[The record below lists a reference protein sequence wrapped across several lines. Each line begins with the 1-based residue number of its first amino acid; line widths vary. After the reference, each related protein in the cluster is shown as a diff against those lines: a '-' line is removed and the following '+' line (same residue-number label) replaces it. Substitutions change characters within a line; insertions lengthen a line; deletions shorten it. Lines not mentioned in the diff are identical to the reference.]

1 MSSEN
6 PNPPVSGNNSENV
19 ISSNVS
25 ISEQNVPSNSNLEAS
40 AFSVASGN
48 PSIGFSSQSAN
59 FEKENVNQNVQN
71 VGASASKIRRVDVPK
86 FSLFQ
91 DVHGGGAPPP
101 VTDEARRIAQIFRQN
116 VGTESA
122 SLSAKRSPL
131 EEPVRPSAEF
141 VAGNTQ
147 NSARDASTLTGKQ
160 MQSTVNDLK
169 LPSNASDAS
178 VMDSQPLPD
187 RRDSSEAVEVNFSEM
202 SAECLSQAIVSKI
215 QSFDTTLWIKED
227 ISGLAILESVAPAD
241 LGEFLERVPKIS
253 SIFWR
258 GRIVDILLA
267 MIQRDSTIPYHV
279 SKHWA
284 AFAAASRAKFE
295 DRLSPLPHNS
305 KHQLEASAIMP
316 NVLFQ
321 SPVASNIGQTIST
334 PAYFTGSQRPE
345 THRTDSPSFLNE
357 IPSRA
362 SFPMSD
368 SSLFSDSSQ
377 SRSSVISTLNHA
389 AGIMNS
395 PGHFSITLN
404 QATTNPPEYIIL
416 ESTSDPAAFHA
427 WLRKNRKETLM
438 ARAVDRK
445 PFNELC
451 GQEVREEVGRIIGAA
466 RTLNHITFDEKYPFP
481 KEWCQVSDHLL
492 LRILFGLHGPRTS
505 EAAAAKL
512 IARTFHFNDST
523 TYQSQFVGKLRKFCN
538 EFKTTLTDFAH
549 NYHQWPRNDVLKHD
563 TIRDCFSKC
572 FDNTE
577 MIKGSDGV
585 SMVPKCKN
593 IEKVKNLIKQKKEL
607 PLEEIMNHIIDH
619 FDEKDIQIRTIRG
632 LAYDTVPW
640 NIQARGKKRQFN
652 QVAQGGG
659 GRAQTT
665 TNGRPPRP
673 PPAFP
678 RCCNCGSK
686 AHKGDERNCYLWG
699 HPKGKGEKGVW
710 EEGVGPSLRL
720 NPQEWKEWKAIRHAI
735 FYSYP
740 ENKGRKPQSS

>member
-6 PNPPVSGNNSENV
+6 PNSPASGSNSEQNV
-19 ISSNVS
+19 VPSIVS
-25 ISEQNVPSNSNLEAS
+25 ISNQIVPSNSNLEAS
-40 AFSVASGN
+40 ASSVASEN
-48 PSIGFSSQSAN
+48 SSIGISSQSAN
-59 FEKENVNQNVQN
+59 FEKENVAQNVQN
-71 VGASASKIRRVDVPK
+71 AGGSASKVRKIEVPK
-86 FSLFQ
+86 FSLF
-91 DVHGGGAPPP
+91 HGGGVIPP
-101 VTDEARRIAQIFRQN
+101 VTEQAKRNAEIFRN
-116 VGTESA
+116 NMGTESA
-122 SLSAKRSPL
+122 SSSIMRSPL
-131 EEPVRPSAEF
+131 EEPNRPSVEI
-141 VAGNTQ
+141 VAGSAQ
-147 NSARDASTLTGKQ
+147 ISAREASVVTGKQ
-160 MQSTVNDLK
+160 MQSTVNVPK
-169 LPSNASDAS
+169 LPSSASGAS
-178 VMDSQPLPD
+178 VMDSHLLSD

-215 QSFDTTLWIKED
+215 QSFDPTLWIKED

-267 MIQRDSTIPYHV
+267 MIQRDSTIPYNV
-279 SKHWA
+279 SKHWTA
-284 AFAAASRAKFE
+284 YAAASRAKFE
-295 DRLSPLPHNS
+295 DRLTPSPHNS
-305 KHQLEASAIMP
+305 RQQLEASAILP
-316 NVLFQ
+316 NALFQ
-321 SPVASNIGQTIST
+321 SPVAGNLGQTIST

-345 THRTDSPSFLNE
+345 THRTDSPSFLKE

-362 SFPMSD
+362 SMSD
-368 SSLFSDSSQ
+368 ASLFSDSSQ
-377 SRSSVISTLNHA
+377 SRSSVASTLTHA
-389 AGIMNS
+389 VGGMSS

-445 PFNELC
+445 PLSELC
-451 GQEVREEVGRIIGAA
+451 GQDVREEVGRIIGAS
-466 RTLNHITFDEKYPFP
+466 RTLNHIIFDEQNPFP
-481 KEWCQVSDHLL
+481 TQWCQVSDYLL

-505 EAAAAKL
+505 EAAAARL
-512 IARTFHFNDST
+512 TARLFHFNDGT
-523 TYQSQFVGKLRKFCN
+523 TYQDQFVGKLRKFCN
-538 EFKTTLTDFAH
+538 EFKTTLNDFAH
-549 NYHQWPRNDVLKHD
+549 NFHQWPKNDELKRD

-572 FDNTE
+572 FDSTE
-577 MIKGSDGV
+577 TIKGRDGV
-585 SMVPKCKN
+585 TMVPKCKN
-593 IEKVKNLIKQKKEL
+593 IEKVKTLIKQKKEL

-619 FDEKDIQIRTIRG
+619 FDEKDIQIRTIKG

-640 NIQARGKKRQFN
+640 NLQGRGKKRQFN

-659 GRAQTT
+659 GRAQTPG
-665 TNGRPPRP
+665 NGRPPRP

-686 AHKGDERNCYLWG
+686 AHKSDERNCYLWG

-710 EEGVGPSLRL
+710 EDGVGPSLRL
-720 NPQEWKEWKAIRHAI
+720 NPQEWKEWKAIRHAT
-735 FYSYP
+735 FYAYP